1 MRVSRAGL
9 AVAALVV
16 AGAVTVV
23 VLDTS
28 TWTVIVASL
37 AAVWGICGAVAW
49 RPGDRAHLGK
59 LLLAIGAVAVVGAA
73 ASVRLTEQAEAD
85 AAGVVRAV
93 AVAVGM
99 GLVFH
104 LVVALP
110 TGVLGRSRRRW
121 LVAMGYA
128 AVVPVAV
135 AGIARRPDVPAAP
148 VWLTVVG
155 LTLVAATAFTVEAG
169 RAGRRD
175 RARLQW
181 SLWGVVVAA
190 AGGGAAWTLST
201 LTGWPSET
209 AMVATGATVV
219 VPLGLALSTIDRARA
234 RVGRILVDTIVVAG
248 LAGLVGTV
256 YLVVIVGLDGVPSTR
271 ERTIMSLSLVAA
283 AVIAL
288 CMGPARARLVEFAN
302 QRIYGEHIAPDEALR
317 TFSTRMS
324 RSVPMDELLLQLVE
338 TLRTSMELS
347 VAEVWTGTGGDFE
360 CAVSVPRRDRRRLRI
375 DPERLTVVSRARVV
389 GNGWLSVWLPAML
402 DGRERSQLRV
412 APIAHLGEL
421 LGFIVA
427 ERPGD
432 APPFD
437 ADEDRAL
444 GDLTRQVGLAL
455 HNVRLDSALQASL
468 EELTVRN
475 AELQASRSRIVAA
488 ADESRRRI
496 ERDLHDGAQQYLV
509 AMAVKL
515 GLARQLLDKDPAAA
529 HALLDELRS
538 DVQATVTELRELAH
552 GIYPPLLRDAG
563 LPEALRAAAK
573 RSTLRTTVAADDL
586 GRFDPHA
593 EAAVYFCCLE
603 ALQNAQ
609 KHAGDGVTVA
619 VTVERTERALRF
631 EVRDDGVGFDVD
643 GTTGGQGFVNMTDRL
658 GAVGGTLTVT
668 SSPGEGTAVAGTLP
682 LPA

>member
-1 MRVSRAGL
+1 MRVSRAGIAL
-9 AVAALVV
+9 AVGVVGGAAAL
-16 AGAVTVV
+16 V

-28 TWTVIVASL
+28 TWTVIVACL
-37 AAVWGICGAVAW
+37 AAVWGACGAVAW
-49 RPGDRAHLGK
+49 RPADGSYLGR
-59 LLLAIGAVAVVGAA
+59 LLLSVGAVGVVAAA
-73 ASVRLTEQAEAD
+73 ASVRLAD
-85 AAGVVRAV
+85 GAGADVAGVIRALG
-93 AVAVGM
+93 VAVGI
-99 GLVFH
+99 GLLFH

-121 LVAMGYA
+121 LVGAGYA
-128 AVVPVAV
+128 AVVPVAI

-148 VWLTVVG
+148 VWLTVVA
-155 LTLVAATAFTVEAG
+155 LSLVAATAFTVEAG

-190 AGGGAAWTLST
+190 AGGGAVWTLST
-201 LTGWPSET
+201 LTGWPAET

-219 VPLGLALSTIDRARA
+219 IPIGLALSTIDRARA
-234 RVGRILVDTIVVAG
+234 RAGRILVDTIVVAG
-248 LAGLVGTV
+248 LAALVGTV
-256 YLVVIVGLDGVPSTR
+256 YLVVIVGLDGVPSAR
-271 ERTIMSLSLVAA
+271 ERTIVSLSLVAA
-283 AVIAL
+283 ALIAL
-288 CMGPARARLVEFAN
+288 CMAPARARLVEFAN

-347 VAEVWTGTGGDFE
+347 VAEVWTGSGGDFE
-360 CAVSVPRRDRRRLRI
+360 CAVSVPRRDRRRLSV
-375 DPERLTVVSRARVV
+375 DGERLTVVSRARVV

-437 ADEDRAL
+437 AEEDRAL

-455 HNVRLDSALQASL
+455 HNLRLDSALQASL
-468 EELTVRN
+468 EELTLRN
-475 AELQASRSRIVAA
+475 AELQASRARIVAA
-488 ADESRRRI
+488 ADASRRRI

-515 GLARQLLDKDPAAA
+515 GLTRQLVDKDPAAA

-538 DVQATVTELRELAH
+538 DVQATVSELRELAH
-552 GIYPPLLRDAG
+552 GIYPPLLRDVG

-573 RSTLRTTVAADDL
+573 RSTLPTTVTADEL
-586 GRFDPHA
+586 GRFETDA

-609 KHAGDGVTVA
+609 KHAGEGATVA
-619 VTVERTERALRF
+619 VTVARTGRSLRF

-658 GAVGGTLTVT
+658 GAVGGSLTVT
-668 SSPGEGTAVAGTLP
+668 STPGGGTAVTGTLP
-682 LPA
+682 LTS